1 MMFKR
6 LLMVLIDDI
15 RQSDERMRYVCVQTY
30 VVCPPFWLFPGGT
43 RNSGIICF
51 CVLLQT
57 IGQMV
62 MVGPTTLKR
71 MSE

>member
-15 RQSDERMRYVCVQTY
+15 RQSDERMRYVCVQI
-30 VVCPPFWLFPGGT
+30 CPPFWLFPGGT
-43 RNSGIICF
+43 RNSEIICF

-57 IGQMV
+57 IWSNGH
-62 MVGPTTLKR
+62 GWPNDPKTN
-71 MSE
+71 E